1 MRPAGLRRQ
10 TQRIAWVSPARR
22 EARRI
27 SQTIYLPAVTMANK
41 TSLQNSERARRFAL
55 HLPVYFR
62 QPHSSTWLE
71 GTTENIS
78 YTGVLFRSP
87 YPLVPETALELR
99 LQLAISAN
107 LNHASEIRCKGA
119 VVRVEQRNAPETP
132 IALAVAISDY
142 RIVRRGVF
150 KGGAVGGPENHDTPP
165 KAGRRV
171 H

>member
-1 MRPAGLRRQ
+1 
-10 TQRIAWVSPARR
+10 
-22 EARRI
+22 
-27 SQTIYLPAVTMANK
+27 MANK
-41 TSLQNSERARRFAL
+41 TSLHNSERARRFAL
-55 HLPVYFR
+55 YLPVYFR
-62 QPHSSTWLE
+62 QPRSSTWLE

-87 YPLVPETALELR
+87 YPMVPETALELR
-99 LQLAISAN
+99 LQLATGAK

-142 RIVRRGVF
+142 RIVRRGVS
-150 KGGAVGGPENHDTPP
+150 GGNPLGISENTDLPP
-165 KAGRRV
+165 KAGPHV

>member
-1 MRPAGLRRQ
+1 M
-10 TQRIAWVSPARR
+10 S
-22 EARRI
+22 
-27 SQTIYLPAVTMANK
+27 NK

-55 HLPVYFR
+55 HLPIYFR

-87 YPLVPETALELR
+87 YPMVPDTVLQLR
-99 LQLAISAN
+99 LQLATGAK

-119 VVRVEQRNAPETP
+119 VVRVEHRDALESP

-142 RIVRRGVF
+142 RIVR
-150 KGGAVGGPENHDTPP
+150 GGLSGANSLEVSEHTNTPP
-165 KAGRRV
+165 KAGR
-171 H
+171 HAH

>member
-1 MRPAGLRRQ
+1 
-10 TQRIAWVSPARR
+10 
-22 EARRI
+22 
-27 SQTIYLPAVTMANK
+27 MANK
-41 TSLQNSERARRFAL
+41 TSLQNSQRARRFVL

-87 YPLVPETALELR
+87 NPMLPETTLELR
-99 LQLAISAN
+99 LQLASGAK
-107 LNHASEIRCKGA
+107 LNHASEIRCKGQ
-119 VVRVEQRNAPETP
+119 VVRVEQRSEPETP

-142 RIVRRGVF
+142 RIVRRGLSTGNPLGISEHANPAP
-150 KGGAVGGPENHDTPP
+150 KGGRHL
-165 KAGRRV
+165 